1 MCRGQ
6 GDFIELKNV
15 TFVTRKVIAENME
28 KKTTR
33 KRMDWQQFFI
43 TVIGTAIGVA
53 LTFVVSGI
61 LEHRNKAQAQRLT
74 AIMVIHDIDN
84 TIDIVKKMK
93 EEEERNGELLR
104 FALKQRDQLEGM
116 PFDTLTSILDILAD
130 SRSDF
135 SFDTSKEKIFN
146 SDLDTWQNLGNM
158 AFLDNA
164 QSFYYSRQGF
174 QDGMNQSTAWKK
186 PIPDDEYIQLIM
198 GVGYVSPEEYAVAM
212 RAFLK
217 KKLRENRVAYYI
229 NTSSNRLNY
238 LTQVL
243 DYWTD
248 LNDENKFLMGITDRE
263 LEDYVNN
270 INKKGVSLTRSKL
283 LGHWA
288 LTVGDQFN
296 EYDFYGDH
304 GYVFAVDYAPAFIK
318 SVYFSGRLKMKASY
332 RGKWAVQGDSLVLT
346 PDFSTVDM
354 TVDPSALVPEENM
367 QDSLDAWVVRYREQG
382 LASFKER
389 ADNGEKYT
397 VKALLDSSHDKME
410 WTLPNGTVR
419 YLKRERE

>member
-1 MCRGQ
+1 
-6 GDFIELKNV
+6 
-15 TFVTRKVIAENME
+15 ME
-28 KKTTR
+28 KKTNR

-61 LEHRNKAQAQRLT
+61 LERRNKAQAQRLT
-74 AIMVIHDIDN
+74 AIMVIHDMDHS
-84 TIDIVKKMK
+84 IDIVKGMRK
-93 EEEERNGELLR
+93 EEERNGELMRLV
-104 FALKQRDQLEGM
+104 LNQSDQLEGM
-116 PFDTLTSILDILAD
+116 PFDTLYNILGILAD
-130 SRSDF
+130 SRSVF

-164 QSFYYSRQGF
+164 QSFYYNRQGF
-174 QDGMNQSTAWKK
+174 QDGMNQSTVWKK
-186 PIPDDEYIQLIM
+186 PIPDDEYMQLIM
-198 GVGYVSPEEYAVAM
+198 GVGYVTPEECAVAM

-217 KKLRENRVAYYI
+217 KKLRDNRVVYYI
-229 NTSSNRLNY
+229 NTSSNRQNY

-263 LEDYVNN
+263 LEDYVKN
-270 INKKGVSLTRSKL
+270 INKKGVSLNRSKL
-283 LGHWA
+283 LGHWV
-288 LTVGDQFN
+288 LTVGDQIN
-296 EYDFYGDH
+296 EYDFHGDH
-304 GYVFAVDYAPAFIK
+304 GYDFTVDYAPAFIQ

-346 PDFSTVDM
+346 PDYNTVDM
-354 TVDPSALVPEENM
+354 TVDPSALVPKENM
-367 QDSLDAWVVRYREQG
+367 QDSLDAWVIRYREQG
-382 LASFKER
+382 MASFKKM
-389 ADNGEKYT
+389 ADKGEKHT

-410 WTLPNGTVR
+410 WTESDGTVR
-419 YLKRERE
+419 YLKRKRE

>member
-1 MCRGQ
+1 
-6 GDFIELKNV
+6 
-15 TFVTRKVIAENME
+15 ME
-28 KKTTR
+28 KKTNR

-61 LEHRNKAQAQRLT
+61 LERRNKAQAQRLT
-74 AIMVIHDIDN
+74 AIMVIHDMDHS
-84 TIDIVKKMK
+84 IDIVKGMRK
-93 EEEERNGELLR
+93 EEERNGELMRLV
-104 FALKQRDQLEGM
+104 LNQSDQLEGM
-116 PFDTLTSILDILAD
+116 PFDTLYNILGILAD
-130 SRSDF
+130 SRSVF

-164 QSFYYSRQGF
+164 QSFYYNRQGF
-174 QDGMNQSTAWKK
+174 QDGMNQSTVWKK
-186 PIPDDEYIQLIM
+186 PIPDDEYMQLIM
-198 GVGYVSPEEYAVAM
+198 GVGYVTPEECAVAM

-217 KKLRENRVAYYI
+217 KKLRDNRVVYYI
-229 NTSSNRLNY
+229 NTSSNRQNY

-263 LEDYVNN
+263 LEDYVKN
-270 INKKGVSLTRSKL
+270 INKKGVSLNRSKL
-283 LGHWA
+283 LGHWV
-288 LTVGDQFN
+288 LTVGDQIN
-296 EYDFYGDH
+296 EYDFHGDH
-304 GYVFAVDYAPAFIK
+304 GYDFTVDYAPAFIQ

-346 PDFSTVDM
+346 PDYNTVDM
-354 TVDPSALVPEENM
+354 TVDPSALVPKENM
-367 QDSLDAWVVRYREQG
+367 QDSLDAWVIRYREQG
-382 LASFKER
+382 MASFKKMADKGER
-389 ADNGEKYT
+389 HT

-410 WTLPNGTVR
+410 WTESDGTVR
-419 YLKRERE
+419 YLKRKRE

>member
-1 MCRGQ
+1 M
-6 GDFIELKNV
+6 EETTKK
-15 TFVTRKVIAENME
+15 RKFEWE
-28 KKTTR
+28 R
-33 KRMDWQQFFI
+33 LLI

-53 LTFVVSGI
+53 LTFLVNGSVAR
-61 LEHRNKAQAQRLT
+61 HKKMQAQRLT
-74 AIMVIHDIDN
+74 AIMVIHDMDN
-84 TIDIVKKMK
+84 SIDIVRKMK
-93 EEEERNGELLR
+93 EEEERNGELMRLVQGQSDI
-104 FALKQRDQLEGM
+104 LDEM
-116 PFDTLTSILDILAD
+116 PFDTLNNVLDILSD

-198 GVGYVSPEEYAVAM
+198 GVGYVSPEEYAVAI